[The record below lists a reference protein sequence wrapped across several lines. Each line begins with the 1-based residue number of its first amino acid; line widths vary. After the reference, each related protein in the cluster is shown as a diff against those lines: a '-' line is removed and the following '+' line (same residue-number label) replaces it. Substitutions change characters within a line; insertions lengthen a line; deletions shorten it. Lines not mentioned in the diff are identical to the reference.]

1 MSYGERPY
9 WDMSNQ
15 DVINAI
21 DQDYRLP
28 PPPDCPTVL
37 HLLMLDCWQKERV
50 QRPKFEQIVSAL
62 DKMIRKPSAL
72 KAVGTGTN
80 FPSLSNA
87 HEWLDAIKM
96 GRYKENFDQAGLATF
111 DVISRMTL
119 EDIQRI
125 GITLV
130 GHQKKILNSIHLKLW
145 KGSGGV
151 QRDFQCKEK
160 TSVCYLKT

>member
-1 MSYGERPY
+1 
-9 WDMSNQ
+9 
-15 DVINAI
+15 
-21 DQDYRLP
+21 
-28 PPPDCPTVL
+28 
-37 HLLMLDCWQKERV
+37 MLDCWQKERV

-72 KAVGTGTN
+72 KAIGTGTSRPSQPLLSN
-80 FPSLSNA
+80 CPPDFPSLSNA

-111 DVISRMTL
+111 DVISRMTV

-130 GHQKKILNSIHLKLW
+130 GHQKKILNSIQLMRVHLNQLEP
-145 KGSGGV
+145 V
-151 QRDFQCKEK
+151 E
-160 TSVCYLKT
+160 V